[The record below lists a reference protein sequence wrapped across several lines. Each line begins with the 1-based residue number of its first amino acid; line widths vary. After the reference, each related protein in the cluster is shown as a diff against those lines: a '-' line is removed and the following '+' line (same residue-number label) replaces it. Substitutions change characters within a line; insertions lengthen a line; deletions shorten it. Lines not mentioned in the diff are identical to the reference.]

1 MNNYSILIYISNA
14 LAHNMHKIEKYSKNY
29 HKYAKKY

>member
-1 MNNYSILIYISNA
+1 MNNYSTLIYIYND

-29 HKYAKKY
+29 HKYANKC

>member
-1 MNNYSILIYISNA
+1 MNNYSLLIYILNVFT
-14 LAHNMHKIEKYSKNY
+14 HNMHKIEKYSKKY